1 MICPFK
7 VNIEKMKT
15 LKGAYHNVPGFC
27 FYFLVNLPL
36 SVKEFR
42 KLREQQLM

>member
-1 MICPFK
+1 MSQAF
-7 VNIEKMKT
+7 V
-15 LKGAYHNVPGFC
+15 